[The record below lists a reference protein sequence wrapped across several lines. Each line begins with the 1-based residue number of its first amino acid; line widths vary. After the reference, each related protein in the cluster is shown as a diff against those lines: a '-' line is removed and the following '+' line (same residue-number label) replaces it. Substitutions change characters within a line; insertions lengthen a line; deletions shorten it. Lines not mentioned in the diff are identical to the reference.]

1 MKQLAILGAGES
13 GLGAAMLA
21 KQKGYA
27 VFVSDAGQ
35 ISPARKSEL
44 ERLEIP
50 FEEGKHSEENIL
62 NADLI
67 IKSPGISPKSELVAK
82 AMLAGIPIIDEL
94 EFAFGYSNGKV
105 IAITGTNGKTTTTLL
120 TYHLMKEA
128 GLDVGLAGNVG
139 KSWAGQLLD
148 GDHEWWV
155 IECSSFQI
163 DGFESFKPHIAV
175 LTNIT
180 PDHLDRYDYQIDKYI
195 DSKAAVFKNM
205 IATDQAILYAEDVLT
220 LEGLKNRTIL
230 PIQNWISL
238 ETAQTSGGH
247 FHGASLRI
255 NIADKSANIPIA
267 VLPIKGKHNLLNA
280 LFAGSAALAA
290 GVDEQAMI
298 AGFQTFKNAPHRM
311 EFIREVDGVR
321 YVNDSKG
328 TNVEATVYALGSYEN
343 PLIWIAGGVD
353 KGNDYSILLPCVNEK
368 VKSLICLGKDNEKLK
383 TAFVSTV
390 PNIRETQDMA
400 QAVKWGQEL
409 GQSGDVVLLSP
420 ACASFDLFKNYED
433 RGEQFRQAVENLN
446 PKSPNESV

>member
-1 MKQLAILGAGES
+1 MKKIVILGAGES

-21 KQKGYA
+21 RQKGYA
-27 VFVSDAGQ
+27 VFVSDAGK
-35 ISPARKSEL
+35 ISPDRKAEM

-50 FEEGKHSEENIL
+50 FEEGKHTEVKIL

-67 IKSPGISPKSELVAK
+67 IKSPGISPKTEMVEK
-82 AMLAGIPIIDEL
+82 VIRAGIPIIDEL
-94 EFAFGYSNGKV
+94 EFAFGYSKGKV

-139 KSWAGQLLD
+139 QSWAAQLLE

-163 DGFESFKPHIAV
+163 DGFQSFRPSIAI

-180 PDHLDRYDYQIDKYI
+180 PDHLDRYEYQIDKYI
-195 DSKAAVFKNM
+195 DSKFGIFKNM
-205 IATDQAILYAEDVLT
+205 SANDQAILFEGDFLT
-220 LEGLKNRTIL
+220 MEGLKNNTIQ
-230 PIQNWISL
+230 PNQNWISL
-238 ETAQTSGGH
+238 ETAQSNGGYFSGS
-247 FHGASLRI
+247 SLEI
-255 NIADKSANIPIA
+255 NVAGKSAIIPLAI
-267 VLPIKGKHNLLNA
+267 LPIKGKHNILNA
-280 LFAGSAALAA
+280 LCAGSAALIA

-311 EFIREVDGVR
+311 EQIREVDGVKFI
-321 YVNDSKG
+321 NDSKG
-328 TNVEATVYALGSYEN
+328 TNVEATAYALASYEN

-353 KGNDYSILLPCVNEK
+353 KGNNYSVILPVVKEK

-383 TAFVSTV
+383 TAFGSTV
-390 PNIRETQDMA
+390 PDIRETQDIA
-400 QAVKWGQEL
+400 EAVKWGNKL
-409 GQSGDVVLLSP
+409 GESGDIVLLSP

-433 RGEQFRQAVENLN
+433 RGNQFREAVENLK
-446 PKSPNESV
+446 PKTIA